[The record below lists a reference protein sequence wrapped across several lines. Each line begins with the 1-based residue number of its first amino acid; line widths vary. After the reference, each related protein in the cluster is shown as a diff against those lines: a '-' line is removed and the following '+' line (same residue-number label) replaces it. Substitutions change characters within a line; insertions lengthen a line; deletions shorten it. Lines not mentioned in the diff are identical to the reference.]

1 MMKTAVIPIFYGIN
15 DQYAPYLAASLQSL
29 LTHLNPEQKYQV
41 IVLYQK
47 LTLANQ
53 QRLGKMATDNCPI
66 TFYQLTPDLL
76 TQFGGDDNTL
86 RADYFTLTI
95 YYRLFIADLFP
106 EYDQGV
112 YLDADTIIT
121 TDIAQLAQQDLGSHL
136 IGAIPDAFICSD
148 PRTRRYAELA
158 VGVDPDHYINSGVLL
173 LNLKALRAEKFSQHF
188 LKLLNQYHFQ
198 LIAPDQDYLNGICY
212 GRTTYLGPT
221 WNLQTEHALPVAG
234 QPAIVH
240 YNLFGK
246 PWCYAEVPYAD
257 LFWQFADQTD
267 YQDELRA
274 QLAQY
279 SPSQTAA
286 DAEHKDLLM
295 QRIIAFPD
303 ETFTFKQARAQGEQ
317 VQL

>member
-1 MMKTAVIPIFYGIN
+1 MNKAIIPIFYGIN
-15 DQYAPYLAASLQSL
+15 DQYAPYLAVSLKSL
-29 LTHLNPEQKYQV
+29 LTHLNPAQDYQV

-47 LTLANQ
+47 LTATNQ
-53 QRLGKMATDNCPI
+53 QRLGALATANCPI

-106 EYDQGV
+106 EYDRGV
-112 YLDADTIIT
+112 YLDADTIVT
-121 TDIAQLAQQDLGSHL
+121 TDIAALANQDLGTDL

-148 PRTRRYAELA
+148 PRTRRYAEMA
-158 VGVDPDHYINSGVLL
+158 VGVDPDHYINSGVLV
-173 LNLKALRAEKFSQHF
+173 LNLQRLRTEKFSQHF
-188 LKLLNQYHFQ
+188 LKLLNHYHFQ
-198 LIAPDQDYLNGICY
+198 LIAPDQDYLNGICN
-212 GRTTYLGPT
+212 GRTTYLAPT
-221 WNLQTEHALPVAG
+221 WNLQTEHALPVPG

-246 PWCYAEVPYAD
+246 PWCYADVPYAD
-257 LFWQFADQTD
+257 LFWQFAAQTD
-267 YQDELRA
+267 YGVQLQQ
-274 QLAQY
+274 QLAHY
-279 SPSQTAA
+279 SAAQTEA
-286 DAEHKDLLM
+286 DTAHKDLLM

-303 ETFTFKQARAQGEQ
+303 ETFTFTQAIAQGEQ

>member
-1 MMKTAVIPIFYGIN
+1 MKQAAVIPIFYGIN
-15 DQYAPYLAASLQSL
+15 DQYAPYLAVSLQSL
-29 LTHLNPEQKYQV
+29 IKSTNPQQQYQV

-47 LTLANQ
+47 LTTANQ
-53 QRLGKMATDNCPI
+53 KRLGAIAIDNCPI

-76 TQFGGDDNTL
+76 TKFGGDDNTL

-106 EYDQGV
+106 EYDQGI
-112 YLDADTIIT
+112 YLDADTIVT
-121 TDIAQLAQQDLGSHL
+121 TDIAKLAQFDLGTNL
-136 IGAIPDAFICSD
+136 IGAVPDAFICSD

-173 LNLKALRAEKFSQHF
+173 LNLKALRQEKFSQHF

-212 GRTTYLGPT
+212 GRTAYLAPK
-221 WNLQTEHALPVAG
+221 WNLQTEHALPISG

-257 LFWQFADQTD
+257 LFWQAAADTD
-267 YQDELRA
+267 YQPELQQ

-279 SPSQTAA
+279 SATQTAA
-286 DAEHKDLLM
+286 DAEHKALLM

-303 ETFTFKQARAQGEQ
+303 ETLTFKQAIAQGEQ